1 MRGVKRAPLWRIFQ
15 SSSKQFQSNILWP
28 NNNKNFYTSSH
39 LHFKEMKSNSLVNFP
54 KLWNIFFF
62 CDVILSKSAWKG
74 SKLVFHVAMVIER
87 WTWIVKTIL
96 RWSTIFW
103 NQYLIS
109 KVEVLTPVVTS
120 STQKWAKS
128 SKLVFHVPI
137 MIETWKSIVK
147 CTLRWIIRLWN
158 YFLKILKF

>member
-87 WTWIVKTIL
+87 WTWIVKASL
-96 RWSTIFW
+96 RWSILFW
-103 NQYLIS
+103 NQYL
-109 KVEVLTPVVTS
+109 
-120 STQKWAKS
+120 
-128 SKLVFHVPI
+128 
-137 MIETWKSIVK
+137 
-147 CTLRWIIRLWN
+147 
-158 YFLKILKF
+158 KILKFWLRWWRRQPKNGPKAPNWYFIDQCW